1 MFRLNVIL
9 VAILVACSL
18 SLVTASHRARQLFVE
33 LENEQAAAK
42 RIDEDW
48 RRLQLEQGTLAK
60 HAFVE
65 DIAKKQLGMRKAD
78 DGRRLQFVTREPGIA
93 NVPSEGAKP

>member
-18 SLVTASHRARQLFVE
+18 SLVTVSHRARQLFVE

-42 RIDEDW
+42 QGPAKGAEANLLPEPLGVEEEIAGDE
-48 RRLQLEQGTLAK
+48 QAGGQQ
-60 HAFVE
+60 H
-65 DIAKKQLGMRKAD
+65 
-78 DGRRLQFVTREPGIA
+78 
-93 NVPSEGAKP
+93 EGGESAE